1 MSEHTLNI
9 DTLIRE
15 AIDLLQALIRV
26 PSFSGEENESSRIID
41 QYLQKYDIQTHKKGN
56 NVWARNAYFHSGLPT
71 LLLNSH
77 LDTVRPNKGWTRD
90 PFEPMVEDGTLY
102 GLGSNDAGGPLV
114 SLIATFLFYYDNE
127 DLPYN
132 LVLAATA
139 EEETSGP
146 NGISSILPD
155 LPPLDLAIV
164 GEPSGMTITVAE
176 RGHIVLE
183 VTARGRSG
191 HAARDEGINAINK
204 ALEDIRWF
212 QTYEFPRESDLLGAV
227 KMSITMIQG
236 GIQANVI
243 PDTCTF
249 VVDIRVPDVYTNEE
263 ILEVI
268 REHVVGEVREVS
280 RSLKSSRLPDDHPL
294 IHAARGTGLEF
305 TASPTSSDQGLL
317 DVASIKIGPGESERS
332 HTADEF
338 IRLSEID
345 RGIREFIRLLEHL
358 DTLL

>member
-1 MSEHTLNI
+1 MSEHFISI
-9 DTLIRE
+9 DTLITE
-15 AIDLLQALIRV
+15 AVDLLTQLIRV
-26 PSFSGEENESSRIID
+26 PSFSGEENESSGIIA
-41 QYLQKYDIQTHKKGN
+41 QYLQKYDIETHRKGN
-56 NVWARNAYFHSGLPT
+56 NVWAKNAYFHPGLPT

-77 LDTVRPNKGWTRD
+77 LDTVRPNKGWSRD
-90 PFEPMVEDGTLY
+90 PFEPVVEEGKLY

-114 SLIATFLFYYDNE
+114 SLIAAFLYYYHKE

-146 NGISSILPD
+146 NGISLILPD
-155 LPPLDLAIV
+155 LGHLDLAIV

-183 VTARGRSG
+183 VMAKGRSG
-191 HAARDEGINAINK
+191 HAARDGGINAINK

-212 QTYEFPRESDLLGAV
+212 RSYTFPKESDLLGPV
-227 KMSITMIQG
+227 KMTITMIQG
-236 GIQANVI
+236 GVQANVV
-243 PDTCTF
+243 PDTCSF

-263 ILEVI
+263 ILQVI
-268 REHVVGEVREVS
+268 RENVTGEVREVS
-280 RSLKSSRLPDDHPL
+280 RSLKSSRLPIDHPL

-317 DVASIKIGPGESERS
+317 DIPSIKIGPGESERS
-332 HTADEF
+332 HAADEF

-345 RGIREFIRLLEHL
+345 FGIRKFIKLLEHL
-358 DTLL
+358 DILL